1 MENEATVVGDFDQ
14 NVLGFQPSHRSRD
27 HQALGCSVDL
37 DRNIL
42 LLHLFLHPF
51 SLYNALS
58 LLMRSPQCLLLLK
71 GSYRALEKALYR
83 RSFRRCLARKSWVL
97 LVPIAIESISP
108 TSSHR
113 TSLRQ
118 PVLT

>member
-37 DRNIL
+37 DRDIL
-42 LLHLFLHPF
+42 LLTLFLHPF

-71 GSYRALEKALYR
+71 GSYPALVKALYR
-83 RSFRRCLARKSWVL
+83 RSFRRRLTRKMWVWS
-97 LVPIAIESISP
+97 VSIGME
-108 TSSHR
+108 
-113 TSLRQ
+113 
-118 PVLT
+118 